1 MLYLALVTR
10 CKYFIMKPTSFLTLA
25 LTAALLL
32 FAVPVLAQN
41 SSTDTTTAVHESRAA
56 EKKLKMQ
63 MQLNTER
70 TQDAR
75 DLNKEYSDKA
85 KDARRI
91 ERDAENAS
99 KQAAKAVK
107 LERKAQKARE
117 KADKQKQIAKE
128 AAEKSDS
135 N

>member
-56 EKKLKMQ
+56 EKNLKMQ
-63 MQLNTER
+63 MQLNKER

-75 DLNKEYSDKA
+75 
-85 KDARRI
+85 
-91 ERDAENAS
+91 AS
-99 KQAAKAVK
+99 IKN
-107 LERKAQKARE
+107 
-117 KADKQKQIAKE
+117 IATKPKMP
-128 AAEKSDS
+128 AG
-135 N
+135 